1 MPKMLIISMG
11 NKIIPKPT
19 PKEWAAVTKSIILI
33 IKAVDILMQGD
44 EIPNNLIVRF
54 YKEIII

>member
-11 NKIIPKPT
+11 NKFIPKPT

-33 IKAVDILMQGD
+33 NKAVDILMQGD
-44 EIPNNLIVRF
+44 EILDNLIARI
-54 YKEIII
+54 YIDIII